1 MFLPDKPLVL
11 ILDDLHWSDKPSLL
25 FLEFLTRELA
35 PAAIFIS
42 GLLTSPSRRSIRYT
56 VDSDTEKPLWSV
68 IHVANCL
75 LLRSVYSMATCNTT
89 DASPGVNAFQVL
101 MPDDRSSQVPCRCL
115 ALQR

>member
-56 VDSDTEKPLWSV
+56 VDSETESTRSIVAADVWSRRA
-68 IHVANCL
+68 I
-75 LLRSVYSMATCNTT
+75 
-89 DASPGVNAFQVL
+89 
-101 MPDDRSSQVPCRCL
+101 
-115 ALQR
+115 